1 MTREQFVSI
10 IEGVYQQGI
19 EIIKRK
25 NAAYGGAVDP
35 FKNFF
40 VVESLEIATAEEAIL
55 VRLSDKFSRLATLIA
70 RKEKNQVADETV
82 FDTLI
87 DAINYLGILYA
98 LLKKR
103 EEELELQDA
112 RKIAPPPD
120 PNFPDTT
127 GIIEGG
133 VESGNYRL
141 PPITRI
147 TDNPA
152 ED

>member
-1 MTREQFVSI
+1 MTREKFI
-10 IEGVYQQGI
+10 ATIEGVYKEGI

-25 NAAYGGAVDP
+25 NASYGGDTDP

-70 RKEKNQVADETV
+70 RKKPNLVEDETTY
-82 FDTLI
+82 DTVI

-103 EEELELQDA
+103 EETVSTTDFRLPNLP
-112 RKIAPPPD
+112 KIPDD
-120 PNFPDTT
+120 PNSD
-127 GIIEGG
+127 
-133 VESGNYRL
+133 
-141 PPITRI
+141 
-147 TDNPA
+147 
-152 ED
+152 